1 VMQTPR
7 GASGMPDPDP
17 TTVGLFHAVFL
28 ERAAGDLDA
37 SPEGRLG
44 QAAFLVLRL
53 IDLLATDRPGTSQDD
68 LFRYQAAATARY
80 CREEVAP
87 CNEVEHLLRLVQ
99 SATEAQRRRHPGWL
113 ASTMLRYA
121 EVLED
126 SAKYDEALDVLHSL
140 ERVAGTTMTSADAV
154 AAALQMGRVSRESAR
169 FGEAEA
175 AYARAGQLAAA
186 AGDPHSVLLSR
197 LGQANVHMARGNLA
211 EAERVNREVL
221 AAAQSVGERDV
232 EARAEHQWGVALG
245 ARGQLPDAI
254 PHLWRAFERYND
266 PVRSLY
272 ALHDLGVALSR
283 VGEVDNAEQA
293 LRQVVQRGTTQS
305 LTQNAMIELMHCA
318 SFRRDRVGFTRW
330 RASCEKARPGMAPNI
345 LADYHLKV
353 GIGLA
358 RFGQYARAEPELRQ
372 AQAVANAHGLH
383 EFEFRIERIRTG
395 LRECAALE
403 PAVPDTVSEPAIPP
417 ELLADV
423 ASGLVALER

>member
-1 VMQTPR
+1 M
-7 GASGMPDPDP
+7 AEADP
-17 TTVGLFHAVFL
+17 TAVGLFHAVFL

-53 IDLLATDRPGTSQDD
+53 IDLLATDRPGASQDD

-87 CNEVEHLLRLVQ
+87 GTEVEHLLRLVQ
-99 SATEAQRRRHPGWL
+99 SATEAQHRRHPGWV
-113 ASTMLRYA
+113 APTMLGYA
-121 EVLED
+121 AVLEET
-126 SAKYDEALDVLHSL
+126 AEYDEALDVLQTL
-140 ERVAGTTMTSADAV
+140 ERVAGPSMAAADAIV
-154 AAALQMGRVSRESAR
+154 AALQTGRVSRQSAR
-169 FGEAEA
+169 FVEAEA
-175 AYARAGQLAAA
+175 AYARAGELAAA
-186 AGDPHSVLLSR
+186 AGDLRSGYLSR
-197 LGQANVHMARGNLA
+197 LGLANVHMVRGNLA

-221 AAAQSVGERDV
+221 RDAQSAGERDV
-232 EARAEHQWGVALG
+232 EARAEHGWGIVLG

-254 PHLWRAFERYND
+254 PHFWRAFERYDD

-272 ALHDLGVALSR
+272 ALNDLGVALSR
-283 VGEVDNAEQA
+283 LGEVENAEQA
-293 LRQVVQRGTTQS
+293 LRRVVQRSTTQS

-330 RASCEKARPGMAPNI
+330 RTSCEKERARMAPNI

-358 RFGQYARAEPELRQ
+358 RFGQYGRAEPELIH
-372 AQAVANAHGLH
+372 AQRVANAHGLH
-383 EFEFRIERIRTG
+383 EFEFRIERIRSG
-395 LRECAALE
+395 LGECAALG
-403 PAVPDTVSEPAIPP
+403 PAAPDATSEPAIPA
-417 ELLADV
+417 ELLAEV